1 MTKIKS
7 FSVGNGDMFYIN
19 HMNDNF
25 TMIDCHLPDDDPSKK
40 ELILSEVSKFKDKKG
55 IHRFISTHP
64 DQDHIGGLQDLD
76 ECIDILN
83 FYCVSNDT
91 TKKDETEDFKHY
103 KYLRDG
109 AKSFHI
115 SRGCTRKW
123 MNQSCSERNSS
134 GVQILWPTLEN
145 SFYKEALSKAHD
157 GDSPNNISPIIK
169 YSLDGGGTFLWMGDL
184 DTEFMENIKDEI
196 DLPKVNV
203 LFAPHHGRESG
214 RIPREWLE
222 QMNPDIVVIGEAP
235 SKNLHYYGDYK
246 TLTQNSAKNL
256 TFDLRKGVV
265 NLYTGNPEY
274 GVDFLKNNFL
284 DDFGDDY
291 YLGTLE
297 L

>member
-40 ELILSEVSKFKDKKG
+40 ELILSEVSKFKIKKDTSF
-55 IHRFISTHP
+55 HLNPSRPRSYWR
-64 DQDHIGGLQDLD
+64 LQDLD

-91 TKKDETEDFKHY
+91 QKKMKLKIFKHY

-157 GDSPNNISPIIK
+157 GRQS
-169 YSLDGGGTFLWMGDL
+169 
-184 DTEFMENIKDEI
+184 
-196 DLPKVNV
+196 
-203 LFAPHHGRESG
+203 
-214 RIPREWLE
+214 
-222 QMNPDIVVIGEAP
+222 Q
-235 SKNLHYYGDYK
+235 
-246 TLTQNSAKNL
+246 
-256 TFDLRKGVV
+256 
-265 NLYTGNPEY
+265 
-274 GVDFLKNNFL
+274 
-284 DDFGDDY
+284 
-291 YLGTLE
+291 
-297 L
+297 